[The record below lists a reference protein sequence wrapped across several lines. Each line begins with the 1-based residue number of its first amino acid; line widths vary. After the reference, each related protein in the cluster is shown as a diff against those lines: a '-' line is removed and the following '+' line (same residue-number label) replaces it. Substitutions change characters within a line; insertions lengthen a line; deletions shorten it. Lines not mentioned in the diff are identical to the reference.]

1 MKASDGCGSGALSGP
16 NVKVSILKMTVLG
29 RLCAFDVAKVMKTY
43 AQALKSHQE
52 ALNRLNVYPVPDGD
66 TGTNMVLTLESVVA
80 DLALVEGMEVLVGE
94 NDGGRDLTLS
104 KPEPACPEG
113 PETKPGAP
121 AMKGVCQAIAHGSL
135 MGARGNSGVILSQLL
150 RGLTG
155 VLADVVDPGGAEIAA
170 ALGVA
175 SEAAYK
181 AVLRPVEG
189 TILTVARAAA
199 EGAKAVADVDRATL
213 LEVLEA
219 ARSAA
224 QDALD
229 RTPELLPVLAQAGV
243 VDAGGCGYL
252 LLLDSLLT
260 VVDDR
265 PLPEAPSFEAGAT
278 AAAWAM
284 GDLVGGA
291 VRAGE
296 TDPGGQ
302 QGLRYEVMY
311 FLEAPDDTITA
322 FKDVWEGI
330 GDSIVVVGGD
340 GLWNCHIHTNDVG
353 QAIEAALDAGRPREI
368 RVSDLA
374 DQIEEE
380 RWVREIAGA
389 RDRAPVPPAG
399 PPPRTAVV
407 AVANGEGVGRIFHS
421 LGVHHLVP
429 GGQSMNPSTAQIL
442 EVVEAVLS
450 DEVVILPNN
459 ENIVPVAMQVCELAK
474 KIVRVVP
481 TGGIVEG
488 FAALLEHDPE
498 ASADENVASMTDS
511 ARRVVAGEVTQAV
524 RDATGPAGPI
534 KAGDWMGLSRDGVE
548 VISEAMVDAAR
559 GLLAKLLTDDHELVT
574 LIEGEE
580 VAAGET
586 RQITEWLAEHHPS
599 VVAEVHQGGQPL
611 YPYVISI
618 E

>member
-1 MKASDGCGSGALSGP
+1 
-16 NVKVSILKMTVLG
+16 MTALG
-29 RLCAFDVAKVMKTY
+29 RLCASDFAKVMKTY

-52 ALNRLNVYPVPDGD
+52 TLNRLNVYPVPDGD

-80 DLALVEGMEVLVGE
+80 DLALVEGIEVPGG
-94 NDGGRDLTLS
+94 NDDGRDLTLS
-104 KPEPACPEG
+104 TPEPDSPEV
-113 PETKPGAP
+113 PEMNA
-121 AMKGVCQAIAHGSL
+121 VCQAVAHGSL

-155 VLADVVDPGGAEIAA
+155 VLARSVDPGGEEFAA

-199 EGAKAVADVDRATL
+199 EGAKAVADGGRAPL
-213 LEVLEA
+213 LEVLEG

-224 QDALD
+224 QDALN

-265 PLPEAPSFEAGAT
+265 PLPEAPSFEARGST
-278 AAAWAM
+278 VEAWAM
-284 GDLVGGA
+284 GDLEGRA

-296 TDPGGQ
+296 TSSNQETGSRPARGDRTGTDPGGQ
-302 QGLRYEVMY
+302 WGLRYEVMY
-311 FLEAPDDTITA
+311 FLEAPDNTIPA

-380 RWVREIAGA
+380 RWVREVAGA
-389 RDRAPVPPAG
+389 RDREPVPPAG

-442 EVVEAVLS
+442 EVVEAVPS
-450 DEVVILPNN
+450 DEVVVLPNN

-474 KIVRVVP
+474 KVVRVVP

-488 FAALLEHDPE
+488 FAALLEYDPE
-498 ASADENVASMTDS
+498 ATADENVASMTDS

-548 VISEAMVDAAR
+548 VISETMVDAAR

-599 VVAEVHQGGQPL
+599 VVAEVHEGGQPL

>member
-1 MKASDGCGSGALSGP
+1 MRFRRRQGHED
-16 NVKVSILKMTVLG
+16 
-29 RLCAFDVAKVMKTY
+29 LCPGVEVPW
-43 AQALKSHQE
+43 E

-80 DLALVEGMEVLVGE
+80 DLALVEGIEVLGGS
-94 NDGGRDLTLS
+94 DGGRDPTLS
-104 KPEPACPEG
+104 KPEPDSAEG
-113 PETKPGAP
+113 PEMKREGPE
-121 AMKGVCQAIAHGSL
+121 MKGVCQAIAHGSL

-155 VLADVVDPGGAEIAA
+155 VLADSADPSGAEIAA

-199 EGAKAVADVDRATL
+199 EGAKAVADGGRATL
-213 LEVLEA
+213 LEVLEG

-265 PLPEAPSFEAGAT
+265 PLPEAPSFEPGTT

-284 GDLVGGA
+284 GDLVGRA

-380 RWVREIAGA
+380 RWVREVAGA

-442 EVVEAVLS
+442 EVVEAVPS
-450 DEVVILPNN
+450 GEVVILPNN

-474 KIVRVVP
+474 KVVRVVP

-548 VISEAMVDAAR
+548 VISETMVDAAR

-574 LIEGEE
+574 LIEGEGA
-580 VAAGET
+580 AAGET